1 MTLNIRIKQTRPG
14 IVTCSPTGTLNS
26 DTAPLLDKEITRLL
40 AEPIKTLV
48 LDMAGVEFISSAG
61 VGTVAKTKTAL
72 NRQGA
77 DLAMINLRP
86 QIKKVFEII
95 RLLPSFNVFE
105 SMQELDDYLE
115 KIQKKVTEESE

>member
-1 MTLNIRIKQTRPG
+1 M
-14 IVTCSPTGTLNS
+14 
-26 DTAPLLDKEITRLL
+26 E
-40 AEPIKTLV
+40 
-48 LDMAGVEFISSAG
+48 GVEFISSAG

-95 RLLPSFNVFE
+95 RILPSFNVFE
-105 SMQELDDYLE
+105 SVQELDDYLE
-115 KIQKKVTEESE
+115 KIQKKVADESE

>member
-1 MTLNIRIKQTRPG
+1 MTLKIRMKQTRPG
-14 IVTCSPTGTLNS
+14 TVTCSPSGTLDS
-26 DTAPLLDKEITRLL
+26 DTAPLLDREITRLL

-61 VGTVAKTKTAL
+61 LGTVAKTKTAL

-77 DLAMINLRP
+77 DLALINLRP
-86 QIKKVFEII
+86 QIRKVFEII
-95 RLLPSFNVFE
+95 RLLPTFNVFE

-115 KIQKKVTEESE
+115 KIQKNFEEESG